1 MIVRICYTKNF
12 NTRKRANRKL
22 YEHSERFQKN
32 AIVIEAGAFSGRDVK
47 CVHTLAALAILSDF
61 SVLVL
66 YIHVM
71 YVVVCLSC
79 SVVGFFAVL
88 IHTWYTCTHMD
99 AREHRHGTKNNLPSL
114 LGNFMLLVGTN
125 YWQFVNLRRE
135 QNRIGW
141 Q

>member
-1 MIVRICYTKNF
+1 MFVRICYTKNF

-47 CVHTLAALAILSDF
+47 CLHTLAALAILSDF

-66 YIHVM
+66 HTCHVCSSMLVLQCCRIFRGADTLHGIHV
-71 YVVVCLSC
+71 
-79 SVVGFFAVL
+79 
-88 IHTWYTCTHMD
+88 HMD

-125 YWQFVNLRRE
+125 Y
-135 QNRIGW
+135 
-141 Q
+141 

>member
-47 CVHTLAALAILSDF
+47 CVHTLAALATLSDF

-66 YIHVM
+66 HTCHVCSRYACPAM
-71 YVVVCLSC
+71 LSDFSRC
-79 SVVGFFAVL
+79 
-88 IHTWYTCTHMD
+88 
-99 AREHRHGTKNNLPSL
+99 
-114 LGNFMLLVGTN
+114 
-125 YWQFVNLRRE
+125 
-135 QNRIGW
+135 
-141 Q
+141 